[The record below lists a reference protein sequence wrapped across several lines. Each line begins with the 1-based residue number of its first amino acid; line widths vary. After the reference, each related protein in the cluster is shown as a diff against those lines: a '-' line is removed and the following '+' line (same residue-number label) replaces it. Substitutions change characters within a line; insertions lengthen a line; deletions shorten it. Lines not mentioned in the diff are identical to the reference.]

1 MPLATFLGTSDAQH
15 IVRAE
20 QIEAFLDGFNYPP
33 PVSVGLC
40 STIAG
45 KGNVPHR
52 FPRLG
57 QLSVPAGTLA
67 ETVDATDVTVTTAEA
82 TITPARVGFAVPI
95 SEDLLMGQD
104 FEAMPVAVLEAIV
117 QACFFRI
124 NADLCAAVAAGTT
137 NTIGAVTDIFTLD
150 HLRTAKASARALNLP
165 DQLALVVHSDGLGAL
180 EESAETAGS
189 PFAMPAATEFS
200 MFPGYQGRLRG
211 LELFWDTQVTAES
224 SGHDNYIAPIGQGSG
239 LGVVMSTAP
248 KITMH
253 EGNDGLRRAVTY
265 AHVKMRYGV
274 GVRNVTRVLEVL
286 SD

>member
-1 MPLATFLGTSDAQH
+1 MPITTYVGTSELTE

-20 QIEAFLDGFNYPP
+20 NIEPFLEGFNFPP
-33 PVSVGLC
+33 PISVGLA
-40 STIAG
+40 SYVPG

-52 FPRLG
+52 FPRLA
-57 QLSVPAGTLA
+57 QLAIPSGTLA
-67 ETVDATDVTVTTAEA
+67 ETVDAVDVNVESSEVS
-82 TITPARVGFAVPI
+82 ITPARVACAVPI

-104 FEAMPVAVLEAIV
+104 FEAMPGAVLAEIYK
-117 QACFFRI
+117 ACWFRV

-137 NTIGAVTDIFTLD
+137 STVGAVTDIFTLD
-150 HLRTAKASARALNLP
+150 HLRTAKAAARALNLT
-165 DQLALVVHSDGLGAL
+165 DTLALVVHTDGLGAL

-189 PFAMPAATEFS
+189 PFAMSAASEFTL
-200 MFPGYQGRLRG
+200 FPGYQGKLRG
-211 LELFWDTQVTAES
+211 LELFWDSQVTAES
-224 SGHDNYIAPIGQGSG
+224 TGHDNYISPIGANSG
-239 LGVVMSTAP
+239 LGVVMSTEP

-253 EGNDGLRRAVTY
+253 EGNDGLRRAVVF

>member
-15 IVRAE
+15 IVRSE

-40 STIAG
+40 STIVG

-67 ETVDATDVTVTTAEA
+67 ETVDATDVSVTTAEA

-117 QACFFRI
+117 QACFFRM

-137 NTIGAVTDIFTLD
+137 NTVGALTDIFTLD
-150 HLRTAKASARALNLP
+150 HLRTAKAAARALNLP

-189 PFAMPAATEFS
+189 PFAISAATEFS

-211 LELFWDTQVTAES
+211 LELFWDTQVTLES
-224 SGHDNYIAPIGQGSG
+224 SGHDNYIAPIGQSSG
-239 LGVVMSTAP
+239 LGVVMTTAP

-253 EGNDGLRRAVTY
+253 EGNDGLRRAVMF